1 MSLAERISVINRGL
15 FSANSPADEMRQ
27 ILPDGTQEVVNWT
40 TVRPALLELDAM
52 SWCQLQDE
60 WRYFLDENRYP
71 IGTTLELTPDRA
83 NIFRSITQQLHRQIS
98 EPMRVLTSVHPAI
111 SERDVTV
118 AVDSTDLDT
127 IEAAVQHV
135 RAVTHLAAID
145 DAITVASLQPGSL
158 EIVLTAG
165 QATLLGLELAIFLAK
180 TLKTS
185 RVKDDAQRLM
195 RLLKKRN
202 PDEDISD
209 AESLEIAQDQAKDE
223 FWEISFP
230 QLQTQFAEVGKDHQ
244 VNEAKNRIEQAA
256 KEIVS
261 NADKVSANWKLPA
274 AVIHGLPG
282 GSTAHINLDDPEA
295 IGRVI
300 RAIAAPP
307 D

>member
-1 MSLAERISVINRGL
+1 MSLAEQISVINRAF
-15 FSANSPADEMRQ
+15 FSVNSPADEMKQ
-27 ILPDGTQEVVNWT
+27 ILPDGTQEAVNWT

-60 WRYFLDENRYP
+60 WRYFLDEKRYP
-71 IGTTLELTPDRA
+71 IGATLELTPDRA
-83 NIFRSITQQLHRQIS
+83 GIFRSITQQLHQQIS
-98 EPMRVLTSVHPAI
+98 DPMRVLTSVHPAI
-111 SERDVTV
+111 SADDIIVTI
-118 AVDSTDLDT
+118 DSIDLET
-127 IEAAVQHV
+127 IETAVRHV
-135 RAVTHLAAID
+135 HAVTNLAAID

-165 QATLLGLELAIFLAK
+165 KATLLGLKLAIILAK

-185 RVKDDAQRLM
+185 RVKDDAQRLI

-209 AESLEIAQDQAKDE
+209 DESLVVAQEQAKDE

-230 QLQTQFAEVGKDHQ
+230 QLQAKFAEVGKERQ
-244 VNEAKNRIEQAA
+244 VNEAKNKIDQAA
-256 KEIVS
+256 KEIMS

-282 GSTAHINLDDPEA
+282 GATAHINLEDPEA

>member
-1 MSLAERISVINRGL
+1 MSLAERISVINRG
-15 FSANSPADEMRQ
+15 FFAANSPADEMKQ

-52 SWCQLQDE
+52 SWCQLQEE

-111 SERDVTV
+111 SEHDVTV
-118 AVDSTDLDT
+118 TVDSKDLET
-127 IEAAVQHV
+127 IEAAVRHV
-135 RAVTHLAAID
+135 HAVTNLAAID

-165 QATLLGLELAIFLAK
+165 RVTLLGLGLAITLAK

-185 RVKDDAQRLM
+185 RVKDNAQLLM
-195 RLLKKRN
+195 RLLNKRN

-209 AESLEIAQDQAKDE
+209 EEALDTAQEQAKDE
-223 FWEISFP
+223 FWDLSFP
-230 QLQTQFAEVGKDHQ
+230 QLQAKFTEAGKDHQ

-256 KEIVS
+256 KEIVA
-261 NADKVSANWKLPA
+261 NADKVSVNWKLPA

-282 GSTAHINLDDPEA
+282 GATAHINLDDPEA